1 MSARSGSTLRR
12 VAAVRPSPL
21 ASAWLALCGVAVA
34 SSGLAQPPEEAAAD
48 LAESIGRVSFFV
60 TPVDATIRVGSFEFE
75 NSGPAPAPAF
85 FLPGPTASGVPAV
98 GPIPLA
104 EHDPVSPSAPA
115 PLPAG
120 DYLAEVSRPGYRTAF
135 AAFTVTAGEDAEVE
149 ARLRRESAALRLR
162 TAPAGAVVLVDGY
175 EMGRTTAVAEAGFVP
190 ARTADRTERET
201 FSRDLWIDELPEGPW
216 RVEVRKEGYRT
227 WSADVRAPPLG
238 DETLP
243 PIVLEPER
251 GVVGLKGLPEDAEVL
266 ADGGALQPDRERW
279 TPEVLLPPGVHTI
292 TVSRGLHGYFET
304 SVTVEDGRRTDV
316 EVELR
321 PALAFLGIYG
331 SDEAGRRAMA
341 SAMNVLREETAYM
354 VLDRAAEGAALLD
367 EFGVEPAVLRSR
379 AASAR
384 LELDWKTI
392 QRRFQERL
400 PAALYL
406 AAVLD
411 DDLVAEAVDLWWWAP
426 APGPARPDVRKAP
439 IENGRVQAG
448 PLWRLLAAL
457 DPEPAGRA
465 QYIGAVFIE
474 SLAGDALAV
483 AAVEPGSPAEAAGL
497 RPGMEVLSVSGREA
511 SALQL
516 SAVLAELS
524 SGGTLELEV
533 LTGQGEAAVTLSP
546 EWNWMPLDPYDPE
559 LLLAGAASRRLRE
572 LDEEGDVPHWLL
584 ELDLAT
590 LLLGT
595 GEAAEAARRL
605 EAIDVSGLEETHAE
619 LVRYTLGLALASV
632 GEAGSEAFRARALA
646 VFDELASTDRERR
659 LAMRARLRA
668 DALRP

>member
-1 MSARSGSTLRR
+1 MSASFGAARR
-12 VAAVRPSPL
+12 RTVAVRRCRL
-21 ASAWLALCGVAVA
+21 IAAWFALCGVVFAGV
-34 SSGLAQPPEEAAAD
+34 AQPPEEATGEID
-48 LAESIGRVSFFV
+48 EPTGRVSFLV

-75 NSGPAPAPAF
+75 SSGPAPAPAF
-85 FLPGPTASGVPAV
+85 FLPGLTASGVPAV

-104 EHDPVSPSAPA
+104 EQDAVSPPAPA

-135 AAFTVTAGEDAEVE
+135 VAFTVTAGEDAEVE
-149 ARLRRESAALRLR
+149 VRLRRESGALRLR
-162 TAPAGAVVLVDGY
+162 TAPAEATVLVDGY
-175 EMGRTTAVAEAGFVP
+175 ERGRTRSTAEAVFA
-190 ARTADRTERET
+190 ARGATDRTDREAL
-201 FSRDLWIDELPEGPW
+201 SRELWIEDLPEGV
-216 RVEVRKEGYRT
+216 RRIEVRKEGYRT
-227 WSADVRAPPLG
+227 WSADVRTRRLG

-243 PIVLEPER
+243 PIVLEPEQ

-266 ADGGALQPDRERW
+266 ANGGPLQPDRERW

-292 TVSRGLHGYFET
+292 TVSRGIHGYFET
-304 SVTVEDGRRTDV
+304 SVTVEDGERTEVD
-316 EVELR
+316 VELR
-321 PALAFLGIYG
+321 PALAFLGVFG
-331 SDEAGRRAMA
+331 SDEAGRRAVA
-341 SAMNVLREETAYM
+341 SAIEVLRDETPYM
-354 VLDRAAEGAALLD
+354 VLERAAEGAALLD
-367 EFGVEPAVLRSR
+367 EFGVDPAVLRSR

-384 LELDWKTI
+384 LELDWKTV
-392 QRRFQERL
+392 QRRFEERL

-439 IENGRVQAG
+439 IENGRVEAG

-457 DPEPAGRA
+457 DPEPAALA
-465 QYIGAVFIE
+465 QHVGAVFIE

-497 RPGMEVLSVSGREA
+497 RTGMEVLSVGAGEA

-516 SAVLAELS
+516 SAALAELGP
-524 SGGTLELEV
+524 GGTVELEV
-533 LTGQGEAAVTLSP
+533 LAERGATAVTVSP
-546 EWNWMPLDPYDPE
+546 EWNWKPLDPFDPD
-559 LLLAGAASRRLRE
+559 LLLAAAASSRLRE
-572 LDEEGDVPHWLL
+572 LDAEGDVPRWLL

-605 EAIDVSGLEETHAE
+605 EAVDVSGLEKTHAE
-619 LVRYTLGLALASV
+619 LVRYTLGLALAAV
-632 GEAGSEAFRARALA
+632 GEAGGEAFRARALA
-646 VFDELASTDRERR
+646 VFDELASTGRERR

-668 DALRP
+668 DALRQ